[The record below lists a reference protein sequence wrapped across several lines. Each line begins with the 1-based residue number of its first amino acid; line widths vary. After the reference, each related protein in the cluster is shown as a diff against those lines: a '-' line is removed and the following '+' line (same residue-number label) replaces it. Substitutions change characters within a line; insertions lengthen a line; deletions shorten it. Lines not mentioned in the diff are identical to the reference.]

1 MTDDKRNLIL
11 CGFMAT
17 GKSSVGKQLASMLGY
32 DFLDMDACIEAEEG
46 IPIPRIFAERGE
58 AAFRALES
66 KMVERIANRRASVI
80 ATGGG
85 TIVNPLNL
93 EKLKSC
99 GILINLTADIDTII
113 SRTGSGEDRPMLQQ
127 GDRRERILSL
137 MAQRAGAY
145 AQADLAID
153 TSTITV
159 EEVARQIVDRLRET
173 SLLQQPVERG
183 SKQPCS

>member
-1 MTDDKRNLIL
+1 MTEKKRNLIL

-17 GKSSVGKQLASMLGY
+17 GKSSVGKQLASLVGY
-32 DFLDMDACIEAEEG
+32 DFIDMDASIEVEEG
-46 IPIPRIFAERGE
+46 TSIPQIFAERGE

-66 KMVERIANRRASVI
+66 KMVERVANRRGCVI

-99 GILINLTADIDTII
+99 GILINLTADIDIII
-113 SRTGSGEDRPMLQQ
+113 SRAGSGEDRPMLRQ
-127 GDRRERILSL
+127 GDRRERIRSL
-137 MAQRAGAY
+137 MDQRAHAY

-153 TSTITV
+153 TTTLTV
-159 EEVARQIVDRLRET
+159 EEVAQQIADRLRENGC
-173 SLLQQPVERG
+173 L
-183 SKQPCS
+183 